1 MVSGHVEHPGPMSE
15 PADDTFKPDATP
27 LLPGEGGLRRAVLVD
42 PRPGRVSAFVEDDFH
57 HFEIALDHR
66 DGRITA
72 VTATTIRHPWTT
84 CAGAGP
90 LLAERLK
97 GVTLADAAG
106 FDSVLSHCTHL
117 HDLALF
123 AASKAHG
130 DFPELFR
137 MVVTDMVEGK
147 RTAMIDRNGE
157 PVLTWHLD
165 RETILPPHGS
175 AGLSLRQ
182 LKHWSADLA
191 PGEREAALLVRRAVF
206 ISLGR
211 AFNPDVDKDVP
222 NPPPGACFAHQPE
235 NFDPDARAWGS
246 RRDFTNAPLG
256 PLAGRVAAIF
266 G

>member
-1 MVSGHVEHPGPMSE
+1 MSE
-15 PADDTFKPDATP
+15 PIDYPTRPDAAP
-27 LLPGEGGLRRAVLVD
+27 LMPGEAGLRRAVLVD

-66 DGRITA
+66 DGRITNVA
-72 VTATTIRHPWTT
+72 ATTIRHPWTT

-97 GVTLADAAG
+97 GTALADAAG

-117 HDLALF
+117 FDLAVF
-123 AASKAHG
+123 AAKKAAG
-130 DFPELFR
+130 DRPELFR
-137 MVVTDMVEGK
+137 MIVTDMVDGK
-147 RTAMIDRNGE
+147 RKAMIDRNGE

-182 LKHWSADLA
+182 IKHWSADLE
-191 PGEREAALLVRRAVF
+191 PREREGAMLVRRAVF

-211 AFNPDVDKDVP
+211 LFDPDLGGDVP

-235 NFDPDARAWGS
+235 NFDPDARARGS

-256 PLAGRVAAIF
+256 PLAGRVAATF